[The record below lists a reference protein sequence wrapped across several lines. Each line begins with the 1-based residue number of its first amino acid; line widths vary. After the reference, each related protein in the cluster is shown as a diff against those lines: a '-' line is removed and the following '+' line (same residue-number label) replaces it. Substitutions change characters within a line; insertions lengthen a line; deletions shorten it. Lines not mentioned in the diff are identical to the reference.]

1 MLPQFVLMTPF
12 VDYDA
17 KKKFNAGQ
25 QNKFFHQ
32 YDYFPVLA
40 GLAAR
45 AGLLLPLLR
54 ALDTIIF
61 Y

>member
-17 KKKFNAGQ
+17 EKKFNTGQ
-25 QNKFFHQ
+25 QNKLFHQ
-32 YDYFPVLA
+32 YGYFPVLA

-54 ALDTIIF
+54 ARNIC
-61 Y
+61 